1 MEKVQGGIEVIEF
14 WYSCLI
20 DEAGYSLQNTE
31 LAFFLLVHN
40 KLQTEKNFM
49 STFNWNLGERNS

>member
-1 MEKVQGGIEVIEF
+1 MEKVQGIMEITQF
-14 WYSCLI
+14 WYTCLI
-20 DEAGYSLQNTE
+20 YEAGYSLQNAE

-40 KLQTEKNFM
+40 KFQTERFM